1 MEAGASGL
9 ACRLIAWR
17 SKLISVT
24 INRFTGVIVSLGES
38 MVRALLFAAVCVS
51 SVCVAGLV
59 VSADSI
65 SERARKLHFSSI
77 VVDTHDDTTQR
88 FLDGK
93 FDLGTRSSTG
103 SIDIPRMREG
113 NLSAIFFSIWMP
125 SKVTGPE
132 AVDRALVQIDAVR
145 EQVRKHSNDMVLA
158 TTAAEVREVRKQ
170 GKIAALMGVEG
181 GHMINSNLG
190 VLRSYAALGVR
201 YMTLTHSGNDEWA
214 DSSTDKP
221 AHNGLTEFG
230 KDVVREMNR
239 LGVIVDISHVSDKT
253 FYDALEVSKAPLFAS
268 HSSCRAICD
277 APRNMTDQMMKD
289 LAAKGGVVQINYHV
303 GFLSQEFRNAE
314 KADPEINKA
323 ISAEVTKRC
332 GDNEG
337 CQLIEGDRLTRE
349 YVEQGKL
356 PRVEFGKIIE
366 HIEHAVKVAGVDH
379 VGLGSDFDGANMPY
393 GMEDATKLPKLTEA
407 LLQKGY
413 SEGDVRKILGENTLR
428 VMTEVE
434 RISRE
439 LSAGK

>member
-1 MEAGASGL
+1 
-9 ACRLIAWR
+9 
-17 SKLISVT
+17 
-24 INRFTGVIVSLGES
+24 
-38 MVRALLFAAVCVS
+38 MVRAILWAGACFATGVLL
-51 SVCVAGLV
+51 AGAMK
-59 VSADSI
+59 ADGV

-93 FDLGTRSSTG
+93 FDLGHRSSTG

-113 NLSAIFFSIWMP
+113 NLGAIFFSIWMP
-125 SKVTGPE
+125 SKITGPE
-132 AVDRALVQIDAVR
+132 AVDRALIQIDAVR
-145 EQVRKHSNDMVLA
+145 EQVRKHSKDLVLA
-158 TTAAEVREVRKQ
+158 TTAAEIRDAHEQ
-170 GKIAALMGVEG
+170 GKIAALLGVEG
-181 GHMINSNLG
+181 GHMINSDLG
-190 VLRSYAALGVR
+190 VLRSFAALGVR

-214 DSSTDKP
+214 DSSTDK
-221 AHNGLTEFG
+221 AVHNGLTDFG
-230 KDVVREMNR
+230 KDVIREMNR
-239 LGVIVDISHVSDKT
+239 LGVMVDISHVSDKT
-253 FYDALEVSKAPLFAS
+253 FYDALETSKAPLIAS

-289 LAAKGGVVQINYHV
+289 LAGKGGVVQINYHV
-303 GFLSQEFRNAE
+303 GFLSQEFRDAE
-314 KADPEINKA
+314 KTNPELNKA
-323 ISAEVTKRC
+323 ISAEVMKRC
-332 GDNEG
+332 ADNEG

-393 GMEDATKLPKLTEA
+393 GMEDATKLRKLTEP